1 MSFQTHSGPTCNSD
15 HALSLP
21 SPPLLPNTDVV
32 FLPVFWQLYWT
43 INKPHYKSY
52 TGGVKRRPGGE
63 NWARLQ
69 PHAIVCLFFF
79 FLQISLYPRSSLHA
93 HAPAMWRPE
102 TRTWPLGA
110 EQLHGWDRVVE
121 EVAEAEHGTDEDTW
135 RSAAVLRN
143 RDREAEIKCLLTAVC
158 WISSASSAQADGGEE
173 EGRHSC
179 DLGQREPFGRGYAR
193 SSHLPNRE
201 PQWLGSEKHD
211 HKSVHVVGAQESK
224 RCSVF
229 LTNNKNKLVQRI
241 EFLKYAFVA

>member
-52 TGGVKRRPGGE
+52 TGGVKRRPGRQTE
-63 NWARLQ
+63 PDSSHMQSLA
-69 PHAIVCLFFF
+69 FFF
-79 FLQISLYPRSSLHA
+79 FFSLQISLNPRTSLHA

-110 EQLHGWDRVVE
+110 EQLHGRDRVVE

-143 RDREAEIKCLLTAVC
+143 RGREAEMKCLLTAVC
-158 WISSASSAQADGGEE
+158 WISPASSALADGGEE

-201 PQWLGSEKHD
+201 PQRLGSEKHD

-229 LTNNKNKLVQRI
+229 LTKQQK
-241 EFLKYAFVA
+241 